1 MSSSGTVVAGGGVV
15 VDFVVG
21 VVVDVVVGFGVVGC
35 VVVVGTVAG
44 VVSASQHPSAE
55 LQVSGSTQVCRDRQ
69 NKLPGGLQSER

>member
-35 VVVVGTVAG
+35 VVVVGTVA
-44 VVSASQHPSAE
+44 AQHPSVE